1 MSVRIK
7 LTLKTMLVLII
18 MLTYDIIIK
27 HLMPEINNFS
37 LQPNIVMKSCDFP
50 VFNSLFDDTFYRF
63 GVDTNNSLINS
74 IKYCFNINTDNI
86 NLSSNITD
94 IIKQLDIN
102 IIVFDFKNSK
112 ITIEHNND
120 YINPWKPTIFLA
132 NYSNNYYTFW
142 EPIVC
147 KDTKVFSFSSPK
159 AHILK
164 NNIYNQIINNNSNI
178 NSNININDN
187 FQEILSLEGFNVKD
201 NISSE
206 VLSNDSEES
215 NNDTFI
221 TKEAINDKSYS
232 FAKLNKMKK
241 EELVLLCKNMN
252 KVITK
257 KSFTKKDLIDLIIN

>member
-50 VFNSLFDDTFYRF
+50 VFSSLFDDTFYRF
-63 GVDTNNSLINS
+63 GVDANNSLINS
-74 IKYCFNINTDNI
+74 IKYCFNINNDNI
-86 NLSSNITD
+86 NLSSNTTD

-102 IIVFDFKNSK
+102 IIIFDFKNSK

-120 YINPWKPTIFLA
+120 YINPWKPTIFIA
-132 NYSNNYYTFW
+132 NYNNFW

-164 NNIYNQIINNNSNI
+164 NNIYSKIINT

-187 FQEILSLEGFNVKD
+187 FNEIISLEGFNIKH

-206 VLSNDSEES
+206 ISSNDSEES
-215 NNDTFI
+215 NDAFI
-221 TKEAINDKSYS
+221 TKEAIDNKSLS
-232 FAKLNKMKK
+232 LPKLNKMKK
-241 EELVLLCKNMN
+241 EELVVLCKNMN
-252 KVITK
+252 KIISK

>member
-63 GVDTNNSLINS
+63 GVDANNSLINS
-74 IKYCFNINTDNI
+74 IKYCFNINNDNI
-86 NLSSNITD
+86 NLSSNIAD
-94 IIKQLDIN
+94 IVKQLDIN
-102 IIVFDFKNSK
+102 IIIFDFKNSK

-132 NYSNNYYTFW
+132 NYANNYDNFW

-164 NNIYNQIINNNSNI
+164 NNIYNQNINNNI

-201 NISSE
+201 NVSSD
-206 VLSNDSEES
+206 LSSEES
-215 NNDTFI
+215 NDAFI
-221 TKEAINDKSYS
+221 KKEPIDNNLLSL
-232 FAKLNKMKK
+232 AKLNKMKK
-241 EELVLLCKNMN
+241 DELVLLCKNMN
-252 KVITK
+252 KVINK
-257 KSFTKKDLIDLIIN
+257 KSFTKKDLIDLLIN